1 MRFFRIAGLF
11 APKPHCGFCGAA
23 GPSDRVIT
31 SRSPQTAVLFEKQ
44 YYFCDAG
51 SNSTAGLVRG
61 LLHRGEN
68 LYKTDRHNA
77 IYDCRKD

>member
-1 MRFFRIAGLF
+1 MLCDLPVAR
-11 APKPHCGFCGAA
+11 AA
-23 GPSDRVIT
+23 ASRSGGPQNQSLARLL
-31 SRSPQTAVLFEKQ
+31 RSPQTAVLFEKQ
-44 YYFCDAG
+44 CYFCDAG